1 MHIAGVNVCYAQE
14 SKVIGRSGFT
24 DAIRHSGGG
33 GSRSPSQG
41 APASTSGYLQLVGFL
56 HRWPCRLSLADAN
69 FSAPGYDFDDPVFG
83 IISFSP
89 RNESYRPSGGIIGVQ
104 AGYNF
109 MVTPTILAGLEGDWT
124 WGSSSES
131 STVDLHSINLT
142 VLLSAVRFSSRGRR
156 RSVAAPV
163 SSMDHGC
170 SMERVAQLLLVY
182 VGVTIRRYSILA
194 RQLQLHRRMSEKH

>member
-1 MHIAGVNVCYAQE
+1 MFVMRKSQKLLAGLASLTLFDIAVAAAADLPVKARPPAPVATYNW
-14 SKVIGRSGFT
+14 SGFY
-24 DAIRHSGGG
+24 IGGH
-33 GSRSPSQG
+33 
-41 APASTSGYLQLVGFL
+41 AGY
-56 HRWPCRLSLADAN
+56 RWADAN